1 MDTIKQDDS
10 LLTSIQLIEKRIFAL
25 RNENAER
32 LKRTERVNNK
42 IEKLLAIK
50 SSLHTLVDNV
60 DSDMLNFHYVIERL
74 VKSNYSWF
82 MQYCRQ
88 LFFFLLR

>member
-1 MDTIKQDDS
+1 MDSNKLDNS
-10 LLTSIQLIEKRIFAL
+10 LLTSIQEIEKRIFAL

-74 VKSNYSWF
+74 VKSNYS
-82 MQYCRQ
+82 
-88 LFFFLLR
+88 

>member
-1 MDTIKQDDS
+1 MDSNKLDNS
-10 LLTSIQLIEKRIFAL
+10 LLTSIQEIEKRIFAL

-60 DSDMLNFHYVIERL
+60 DSDTFNYQYVIERL
-74 VKSNYSWF
+74 VKSKYS
-82 MQYCRQ
+82 
-88 LFFFLLR
+88 

>member
-1 MDTIKQDDS
+1 MDTNKQDVS
-10 LLTSIQLIEKRIFAL
+10 LWTSIREIEKRIFAL

-74 VKSNYSWF
+74 VKSNYS
-82 MQYCRQ
+82 
-88 LFFFLLR
+88 

>member
-1 MDTIKQDDS
+1 MDSNKQDVG
-10 LLTSIQLIEKRIFAL
+10 LLTSIQEIEKRIFAL

-60 DSDMLNFHYVIERL
+60 DSDTFNYQYAIERL
-74 VKSNYSWF
+74 VKSKYT
-82 MQYCRQ
+82 
-88 LFFFLLR
+88 

>member
-1 MDTIKQDDS
+1 MDSNTLDNS
-10 LLTSIQLIEKRIFAL
+10 LLTSIQEIEKRIFAL

-60 DSDMLNFHYVIERL
+60 DNVDSDTFNYQYVIERL
-74 VKSNYSWF
+74 VKSKYS
-82 MQYCRQ
+82 
-88 LFFFLLR
+88 

>member
-1 MDTIKQDDS
+1 MDTNKQDVS
-10 LLTSIQLIEKRIFAL
+10 LWTSIREIEKRIFAL

-32 LKRTERVNNK
+32 LRRTERVNNK

-60 DSDMLNFHYVIERL
+60 DSDTYSYYKDVIERL
-74 VKSNYSWF
+74 VKSKYS
-82 MQYCRQ
+82 
-88 LFFFLLR
+88 

>member
-1 MDTIKQDDS
+1 MDTNKQDVS
-10 LLTSIQLIEKRIFAL
+10 LWTSIREIEKRIFAL

-60 DSDMLNFHYVIERL
+60 DNVDSDTFNYQYVIERL
-74 VKSNYSWF
+74 VKSKYS
-82 MQYCRQ
+82 
-88 LFFFLLR
+88 

>member
-1 MDTIKQDDS
+1 MDTNKRDVG
-10 LLTSIQLIEKRIFAL
+10 LLTSIQEIEKRIFAL

-50 SSLHTLVDNV
+50 SSLHTLVDNADNA
-60 DSDMLNFHYVIERL
+60 DSETFNYQYAIERF
-74 VKSNYSWF
+74 VKSKYS
-82 MQYCRQ
+82 
-88 LFFFLLR
+88 

>member
-1 MDTIKQDDS
+1 MDTNKLDDS
-10 LLTSIQLIEKRIFAL
+10 LLTSIQEIEKRIFAL

-60 DSDMLNFHYVIERL
+60 DSDTFNYQYVIERL
-74 VKSNYSWF
+74 VKSKYS
-82 MQYCRQ
+82 
-88 LFFFLLR
+88 

>member
-1 MDTIKQDDS
+1 MHQMDTIKQDVS
-10 LLTSIQLIEKRIFAL
+10 LLTSIELIEKRIFAL

-32 LKRTERVNNK
+32 LRRTERVNNK

-60 DSDMLNFHYVIERL
+60 DSDTFNYHNVIERL
-74 VKSNYSWF
+74 VKSKYS
-82 MQYCRQ
+82 
-88 LFFFLLR
+88 

>member
-1 MDTIKQDDS
+1 MDSNNLDSS
-10 LLTSIQLIEKRIFAL
+10 LLTSIQEIEKRIFAL

-60 DSDMLNFHYVIERL
+60 DSDTFNYQYVIERL
-74 VKSNYSWF
+74 VKSKYS
-82 MQYCRQ
+82 
-88 LFFFLLR
+88 

>member
-1 MDTIKQDDS
+1 MRSLILGYVHQMDTNKENIS
-10 LLTSIQLIEKRIFAL
+10 LLTSIQEIEKRIFAL

-60 DSDMLNFHYVIERL
+60 DSDTFNYQYVIEKL
-74 VKSNYSWF
+74 VKGKYT
-82 MQYCRQ
+82 
-88 LFFFLLR
+88 